1 MRFLGILLRGV
12 FLPRSLERFLSYYRC
27 IWVSCS
33 AVHFYFNILLFEN
46 HTIVYMKN
54 HLRILKQIALGLLF
68 TLAFIAR
75 ANAQA
80 CSTSNEVT
88 ITVVNDPSISITGA
102 STICSGGTATLTAT
116 PAGGTGTCTIQW
128 QSSPNGTTGWAD
140 IVGANGTTYAPT
152 SLTATTYYRATYS
165 CTGLAC
171 DAATS
176 NTQTLTVNPDLAIQT
191 QPTPIIECVG
201 GTTSMT
207 VTATGTTGTGT
218 LSYVWE
224 QSTSTTGPWAAASG
238 GTNSPT

>member
-1 MRFLGILLRGV
+1 MRFLSILLRGV

-88 ITVVNDPSISITGA
+88 ITVVNDPSIS
-102 STICSGGTATLTAT
+102 T
-116 PAGGTGTCTIQW
+116 PLSHLDLIAIGWYKCQCRLQELRSKW
-128 QSSPNGTTGWAD
+128 Q
-140 IVGANGTTYAPT
+140 YRRYK
-152 SLTATTYYRATYS
+152 SLK
-165 CTGLAC
+165 
-171 DAATS
+171 
-176 NTQTLTVNPDLAIQT
+176 P
-191 QPTPIIECVG
+191 P
-201 GTTSMT
+201 
-207 VTATGTTGTGT
+207 
-218 LSYVWE
+218 
-224 QSTSTTGPWAAASG
+224 
-238 GTNSPT
+238 